1 MNKKL
6 GNNYSLNKFSQS
18 FNGIKSYFLY
28 SKIVFKNKKSFHYD
42 CYKKNHY
49 FLMKNNS
56 NIEDIIQKKHIIK
69 NRFESSNYQFNDNS
83 IKENILYSNVKTD
96 KKKLKKNETNDYL
109 TDESTL
115 YQSKKSIKEKE
126 GFNLGKLPTKISNLS
141 SFDQYNFDTNISS
154 KNILQEL
161 PKNINLK
168 EKINDKIKNKT
179 LIFNLKNTF
188 HSRIPISNQIEQYN
202 KFNVSF
208 NNNSLINSKIF
219 ENTIILC
226 VKFKVSSNK
235 VISFSL
241 RRFDNLFI
249 SMKSFCEY
257 NDINKKLTKILII
270 KVLEALNNIYM
281 INNYLLSGREIN
293 YLMNIKNLLD

>member
-1 MNKKL
+1 M
-6 GNNYSLNKFSQS
+6 
-18 FNGIKSYFLY
+18 
-28 SKIVFKNKKSFHYD
+28 
-42 CYKKNHY
+42 
-49 FLMKNNS
+49 
-56 NIEDIIQKKHIIK
+56 
-69 NRFESSNYQFNDNS
+69 
-83 IKENILYSNVKTD
+83 
-96 KKKLKKNETNDYL
+96 
-109 TDESTL
+109 
-115 YQSKKSIKEKE
+115 
-126 GFNLGKLPTKISNLS
+126 GKLPTKISNLS

-188 HSRIPISNQIEQYN
+188 HSRIPISNQMEQYN

>member
-42 CYKKNHY
+42 FYKKNHY

-83 IKENILYSNVKTD
+83 IKD
-96 KKKLKKNETNDYL
+96 
-109 TDESTL
+109 
-115 YQSKKSIKEKE
+115 KKSIKEKE

-188 HSRIPISNQIEQYN
+188 HSRIPISNQMEQYN

>member
-1 MNKKL
+1 M
-6 GNNYSLNKFSQS
+6 
-18 FNGIKSYFLY
+18 
-28 SKIVFKNKKSFHYD
+28 
-42 CYKKNHY
+42 
-49 FLMKNNS
+49 
-56 NIEDIIQKKHIIK
+56 
-69 NRFESSNYQFNDNS
+69 
-83 IKENILYSNVKTD
+83 
-96 KKKLKKNETNDYL
+96 
-109 TDESTL
+109 
-115 YQSKKSIKEKE
+115 
-126 GFNLGKLPTKISNLS
+126 
-141 SFDQYNFDTNISS
+141 
-154 KNILQEL
+154 
-161 PKNINLK
+161 
-168 EKINDKIKNKT
+168 
-179 LIFNLKNTF
+179 
-188 HSRIPISNQIEQYN
+188 EQYN